1 MIFQIIVTELYQF
14 NLLTWPSNPLHNIT
28 KTMPL
33 RIQMLAGKHLFST
46 TALPLMCGRPPTLGR
61 LCYTYPCVIH
71 LDVLVLI
78 FFNKSHLNIQFS
90 PKNSSVPPYYR
101 PIPFYSSIYFKKS
114 SLRTFSYYS
123 FNLEVPKPL

>member
-1 MIFQIIVTELYQF
+1 MAIFMFQIPESGIFPICRLF
-14 NLLTWPSNPLHNIT
+14 NLERYLKNL
-28 KTMPL
+28 
-33 RIQMLAGKHLFST
+33 LARG
-46 TALPLMCGRPPTLGR
+46 PRGRGTLGR
-61 LCYTYPCVIH
+61 LCYTYPCVIQ

-78 FFNKSHLNIQFS
+78 FFNMSHLNIQFS